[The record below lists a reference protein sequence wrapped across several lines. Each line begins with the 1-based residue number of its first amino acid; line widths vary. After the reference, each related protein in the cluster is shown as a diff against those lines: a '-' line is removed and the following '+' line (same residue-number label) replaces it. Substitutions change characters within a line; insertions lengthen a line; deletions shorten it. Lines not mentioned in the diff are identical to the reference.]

1 MPATRSQKAALASPL
16 ASTTTRKRS
25 VSRAPSAEPPARKA
39 PPRAASRKT
48 SPVEGAAPAVIT
60 TTTTITTTTKRKQVA
75 GDEQE
80 ETQESPKKRV
90 RTLRDIEFRERLQ
103 KRVEE
108 KKAAKELEQH
118 EAPEVA
124 APVFTPKGPYSYLP
138 TYPSPSQQPDPKF
151 TFTPQT
157 APQSRQYSWWK
168 PPSEAV
174 QPPTTPAQMNAPT
187 QQVAQ
192 TQPQQRGFIG
202 RFIEAVTPWIR
213 PAQTPSGRDMRL
225 PDARIDL
232 VQLQEHTKLQ
242 NRLNSELSQ
251 ELARAEQR
259 RSTMTPHHEYEAEQE
274 QKQPGSKRKRTAAN
288 ETTGLPPLNVISES
302 PEARFTDN
310 MQTPSRPRIFNG
322 LVPKSAPR
330 PRRTYKE
337 ARAAA
342 ANKGTRNAADPPTP
356 AVSRTAPT
364 TPYNKN
370 DYARIRRLR
379 EIEELG
385 AQHNAMK
392 AKLDKL
398 RAEQE
403 AEAAA
408 QPRKTKRVKIE
419 HLKEIPHNLPGES
432 SGSFRFPEADS
443 DDEIEVD
450 EDVEVIENPFT
461 ATDDDMPES
470 RQVSPAK
477 TPASNPFTAQP
488 SKTMFETPA
497 LKASSPVKRAV
508 SPVRKAPSPVKKMP
522 SLIKKAPSPVKEI
535 EEVVE
540 IEDSAVDA
548 RNSSSPASPEPT
560 QVFSDESEE
569 ESDIED
575 EDWPELPQ
583 RKEGEPEPPQWW
595 KDQAL
600 AKFNKEF
607 AHWEAT
613 GEIMA

>member
-16 ASTTTRKRS
+16 TTTTRKRS

-48 SPVEGAAPAVIT
+48 SPVAAVT
-60 TTTTITTTTKRKQVA
+60 TTATATTTKRKQA
-75 GDEQE
+75 AEGAAE
-80 ETQESPKKRV
+80 EAAQESPKKRV
-90 RTLRDIEFRERLQ
+90 RTLKDVEFEERIA

-108 KKAAKELEQH
+108 QRAAREAEEQQ
-118 EAPEVA
+118 APEA
-124 APVFTPKGPYSYLP
+124 AAQPTTPKDPYSYLP
-138 TYPSPSQQPDPKF
+138 TYPSPSQQPIKYEPLV
-151 TFTPQT
+151 PQT
-157 APQSRQYSWWK
+157 APQSDKQYSWWK
-168 PPSEAV
+168 PPSEAH
-174 QPPTTPAQMNAPT
+174 QPPTTPTQMPASQ

-192 TQPQQRGFIG
+192 TQPQQRGFFERI
-202 RFIEAVTPWIR
+202 IEVVTPWR
-213 PAQTPSGRDMRL
+213 KPRQTPSSVGARL
-225 PDARIDL
+225 PEARLDL
-232 VQLQEHTKLQ
+232 IQLQEHAKLQ
-242 NRLNSELSQ
+242 KRLNSDLSQ
-251 ELARAEQR
+251 AVAMEEQR
-259 RSTMTPHHEYEAEQE
+259 NSTATPHHEYEAEQE
-274 QKQPGSKRKRTAAN
+274 HTIPGSKRKRTAAN
-288 ETTGLPPLNVISES
+288 EITGLPPLNAISES
-302 PEARFTDN
+302 PETRFTDN
-310 MQTPSRPRIFNG
+310 MQTPSRPRTHNG
-322 LVPKSAPR
+322 LVPKSLPR

-342 ANKGTRNAADPPTP
+342 ANRGMRNSTDPPTP
-356 AVSRTAPT
+356 AVSRTAPS
-364 TPYNKN
+364 TPYDKN

-379 EIEELG
+379 EIEELN

-419 HLKEIPHNLPGES
+419 HLKEIPHNLPGEP

-443 DDEIEVD
+443 DDEMEVD

-461 ATDDDMPES
+461 AADDETPEQ

-477 TPASNPFTAQP
+477 TPAPNPFTTKP
-488 SKTMFETPA
+488 STTMFQTPA
-497 LKASSPVKRAV
+497 LKAASPVKRAS
-508 SPVRKAPSPVKKMP
+508 SPVRKAPSPE
-522 SLIKKAPSPVKEI
+522 KKAPSPMTAASPVKEVEEAI
-535 EEVVE
+535 EVE
-540 IEDSAVDA
+540 DTVIEA
-548 RNSSSPASPEPT
+548 SPTASPEPT
-560 QVFSDESEE
+560 QVFSEASDD
-569 ESDIED
+569 ESDIDD

-595 KDQAL
+595 KAEAL

-613 GEIMA
+613 GEILA